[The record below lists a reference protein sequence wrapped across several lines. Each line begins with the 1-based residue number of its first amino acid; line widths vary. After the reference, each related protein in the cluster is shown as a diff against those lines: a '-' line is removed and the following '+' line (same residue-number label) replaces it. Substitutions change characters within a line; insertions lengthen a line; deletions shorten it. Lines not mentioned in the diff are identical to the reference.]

1 MKKMDTKNMQ
11 AEELNEKLKENQE
24 KLRMFRFGASGAK
37 TKNVKE
43 GMLTRKN
50 IARILTEQKLRS
62 LKK

>member
-1 MKKMDTKNMQ
+1 MQ